1 MLNIC
6 KLTLGI
12 KLNPRNTL
20 MLINTMRAQILSS
33 KLRLSLTIGSII
45 QVAISTNVEK
55 YNVVGMYFESL
66 RTSTSTFLVKKI
78 KTNPII

>member
-1 MLNIC
+1 
-6 KLTLGI
+6 
-12 KLNPRNTL
+12 

-45 QVAISTNVEK
+45 QVAISTNVEQ

-66 RTSTSTFLVKKI
+66 RTSTSTFLVRKI